1 VRYGTMR
8 ENVLSL
14 TAVMAD
20 GSIVRTSRRARKSAA
35 GYDLTRLLVG
45 SEGTLGIITE
55 LTLKLYGI
63 PEAISA
69 GYVAFPEFEGAV
81 DAVIETIQ
89 SGLPVARIEFLD
101 EKQVANCNRYSKLSL
116 PETPLLFVEFH
127 GTEASVKEQAE
138 RFAAIATEHGGGAF
152 EWATRAEDRTKL
164 WEARHNAYYASLA
177 SAPGKKG
184 LTTDV
189 CVPISHLAEAI
200 RETKRDLAQ
209 STLNAPMA
217 GHVGDGN
224 FHLIMLVDP
233 DNKEEMAEAIA
244 LHDRMVMRALALD
257 GTCTGEH
264 GIGEGKIKF
273 LEAEHGNGIA
283 VMRSIKRAL
292 DPLDIL
298 NPGKIFSL

>member
-1 VRYGTMR
+1 MR
-8 ENVLSL
+8 ENVLGL

-20 GSIVRTSRRARKSAA
+20 GTIVRTSRRARKSAA

-89 SGLPVARIEFLD
+89 SGIPVARIEFLD
-101 EKQVANCNRYSKLSL
+101 EKQVANCNRYSKLAL

-138 RFAAIATEHGGGAF
+138 RFGEIAAAHGGGAF
-152 EWATRAEDRTKL
+152 EWATKAEDRTRL

-200 RETKRDLAQ
+200 RETKRDLAA

-233 DNKEEMAEAIA
+233 ADKAEMAEALAI
-244 LHDRMVMRALALD
+244 HNRMVMRALALD

-264 GIGEGKIKF
+264 GIGEGKMQF
-273 LEAEHGNGIA
+273 LEAEHGPGIA
-283 VMRSIKRAL
+283 VMRAIKKAL
-292 DPLDIL
+292 DPQNIL
-298 NPGKIFSL
+298 NPGKMFSL